1 MKLTELE
8 KLTEILTWIRSCGV
22 RVRIRQDPGRKAR
35 VNGCYCHNTIVVY
48 TQNRQQEASEVATA
62 LLHEYGHHVATQC
75 VGLWNHTEQDAW
87 FLAQNLTPPDL
98 LPVNFPVLREQCLR
112 SYAERGLEDL

>member
-1 MKLTELE
+1 MTEPE

-22 RVRIRQDPGRKAR
+22 RVRIRQDPKRKAK
-35 VNGCYCHNTIVVY
+35 VNGCYEHNTIVVY
-48 TQNRQQEASEVATA
+48 TQDRQREASEIATA

-87 FLAQNLTPPDL
+87 LLAEQITPPDL
-98 LPVNFPVLREQCLR
+98 LPQGFHQTKKICLE
-112 SYAERGLEDL
+112 SYAKLGLYQL